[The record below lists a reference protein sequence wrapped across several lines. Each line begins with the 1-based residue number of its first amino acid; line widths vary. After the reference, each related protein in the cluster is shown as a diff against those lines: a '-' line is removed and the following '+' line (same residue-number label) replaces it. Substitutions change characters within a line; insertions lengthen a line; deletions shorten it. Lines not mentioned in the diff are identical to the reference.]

1 MWYLAVTSNRAAG
14 PKETAML
21 GFDRAP
27 LYTTTKVVN
36 GQMMTALT
44 APCVFTG
51 EQFTTEYYP
60 TTAITAGFRAREDGA
75 LIQDAFPFMSVDD
88 REFVQSGISPKGW
101 DRTFAG
107 R

>member
-1 MWYLAVTSNRAAG
+1 
-14 PKETAML
+14 ML

-27 LYTTTKVVN
+27 LHTTTKIVN

-60 TTAITAGFRAREDGA
+60 TTAMMTAFRARDDGA
-75 LIQDAFPFMSVDD
+75 LIQDAFSFMSVDD
-88 REFVQSGISPKGW
+88 REFVQSGISPNGW
-101 DRTFAG
+101 NRTFS
-107 R
+107 RR

>member
-1 MWYLAVTSNRAAG
+1 
-14 PKETAML
+14 
-21 GFDRAP
+21 
-27 LYTTTKVVN
+27 
-36 GQMMTALT
+36 MMTALT

-75 LIQDAFPFMSVDD
+75 SLVVAFPFMSVDD

-101 DRTFAG
+101 NDTFPRTG
-107 R
+107 RVFVIG